1 MGIDEQRGHVG
12 AVAGEGHEAVFGV
25 GDWFFVG
32 WVGVKGFHFLKVHG
46 VLILSYQRPF
56 LRAWV
61 AAVRGSRKLR
71 YSNSATSKRV
81 PHTAAANDITGT
93 I

>member
-32 WVGVKGFHFLKVHG
+32 GSGVSVVICKFHE
-46 VLILSYQRPF
+46 YE
-56 LRAWV
+56 
-61 AAVRGSRKLR
+61 
-71 YSNSATSKRV
+71 N
-81 PHTAAANDITGT
+81 
-93 I
+93 